1 MKVSR
6 VLTGPFPLR
15 FSARPHCPY
24 GHVLAASRGR
34 SPACASAQT
43 NRRCG
48 PKRMLSLLLVHPTAS
63 PGSPWL
69 PPVACPPTSP
79 RAGRAT
85 DALAGWLP
93 APSLAEAWYNPAE
106 RQSRPKKW
114 AAMFGNLFTLPIRC
128 GLPHGLAPAPG
139 IGDAAARRTRSQGRF
154 RLVKILHAG
163 VTGRGTAPRGDR
175 GRCRGWRCT
184 GQSRNRPSWGQGEWL
199 SAERLGGRGA
209 AFWGAARRHAAGE
222 AVPAR
227 RVRKGLRG
235 EGLEPPHT
243 ARCRPGRYLAPAG
256 QGTLLGRPGRHGG
269 DTHRPGT
276 CPSLP
281 LRVQRRCSP
290 LLPPRYGQG
299 SIQEALNS
307 SRFFPVG

>member
-1 MKVSR
+1 MEVSR

-24 GHVLAASRGR
+24 SHVLAASRGR

-79 RAGRAT
+79 CAGRAT
-85 DALAGWLP
+85 DVLARWLP
-93 APSLAEAWYNPAE
+93 APLLAEARYNPAE

-114 AAMFGNLFTLPIRC
+114 AAMFGNLFTLPIRR

-154 RLVKILHAG
+154 RLVKILHTG

-175 GRCRGWRCT
+175 GRCRSLALHGT
-184 GQSRNRPSWGQGEWL
+184 EQEPAIVG
-199 SAERLGGRGA
+199 
-209 AFWGAARRHAAGE
+209 
-222 AVPAR
+222 AR
-227 RVRKGLRG
+227 RVAVRREVGRSGCCVLGRRQTPRG
-235 EGLEPPHT
+235 GGGCACT
-243 ARCRPGRYLAPAG
+243 ARPQRAAWGRAGTAPYGSLPAG
-256 QGTLLGRPGRHGG
+256 TV
-269 DTHRPGT
+269 PGT
-276 CPSLP
+276 RGTGDPPWAPGETRRGHPPPWDVPIPSPPGAEEMLSP
-281 LRVQRRCSP
+281 PASTLRAGIDP
-290 LLPPRYGQG
+290 GG
-299 SIQEALNS
+299 S
-307 SRFFPVG
+307 